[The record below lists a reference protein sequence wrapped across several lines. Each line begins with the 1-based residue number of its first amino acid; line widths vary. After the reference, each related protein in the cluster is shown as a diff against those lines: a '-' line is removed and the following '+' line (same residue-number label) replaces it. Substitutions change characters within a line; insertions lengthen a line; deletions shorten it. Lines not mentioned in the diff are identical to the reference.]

1 MDVLLPSVV
10 VSASSYSLFCFFV
23 VKALFALSSLSD
35 NRFSAVENT
44 TGSSKSSSSHSSS
57 PMFMTGLARSPGRS
71 AALLFVP
78 RRLMSARA
86 RERERVRERER
97 ERKNLKMA
105 RENKK
110 KFGKGKKKGRK
121 RKKGKKECEH
131 SPLAKKQQ
139 RR

>member
-1 MDVLLPSVV
+1 
-10 VSASSYSLFCFFV
+10 
-23 VKALFALSSLSD
+23 
-35 NRFSAVENT
+35 
-44 TGSSKSSSSHSSS
+44 
-57 PMFMTGLARSPGRS
+57 
-71 AALLFVP
+71 
-78 RRLMSARA
+78 
-86 RERERVRERER
+86 
-97 ERKNLKMA
+97 MA